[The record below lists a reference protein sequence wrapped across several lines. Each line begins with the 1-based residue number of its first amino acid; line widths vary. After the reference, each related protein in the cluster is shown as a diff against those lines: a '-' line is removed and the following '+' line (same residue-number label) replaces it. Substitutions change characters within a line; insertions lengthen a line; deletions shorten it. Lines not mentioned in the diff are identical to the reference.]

1 MVSKKVIYKSKTEI
15 FSKSKL
21 RFRTRCIKRGYQF
34 IGKVFFLTII
44 FIWFKIWKFYFLAY
58 SFCLFSNVNSCSFKS
73 HFLLQHRL
81 MLCVCEFFLHTGNQY
96 PFSFISI
103 PCLFLLFFFFTF
115 FRFAILVIFFIFGS
129 EMLQTW
135 TRSRST
141 YIHTYIKYIFHQFA
155 FTKHTP

>member
-1 MVSKKVIYKSKTEI
+1 MSKKVIYKSKTEI

-103 PCLFLLFFFFTF
+103 PCLFLLFFFTF
-115 FRFAILVIFFIFGS
+115 FSVCYFGNFFYFRLRNAPDMN
-129 EMLQTW
+129 EKQ
-135 TRSRST
+135 
-141 YIHTYIKYIFHQFA
+141 KYVYTHV
-155 FTKHTP
+155 H